1 MTTEFYPTP
10 AFPVSEALQWSPPQQ
25 FELTAEQ
32 ADWLL
37 YEGSLT
43 QRLKEVG
50 GNFSVK
56 LLGQQVLEPTPEEK
70 QRLNLNCNVVVREV
84 LLYCDKQPWVFA
96 RSLFSPSAEQASTLN
111 LQQLGNQSLGES
123 LFARSD
129 LHCGDIEVAAVGGE
143 HPVAQLNQRWF
154 QKSRTLLGRRRMFST
169 AGEQLLVSE
178 IFLEPSS
185 LYSASETFRR
195 NKRS

>member
-1 MTTEFYPTP
+1 MTTEFYPKP
-10 AFPVSEALQWSPPQQ
+10 VFPVSQALTWGPPQQ
-25 FELTAEQ
+25 FKLTTEQ

-43 QRLKEVG
+43 QRLKQVG

-56 LLGQQVLEPTPEEK
+56 LLGQQVLEPTAEEK

-129 LHCGDIEVAAVGGE
+129 LHCGDIEVAEVGGE
-143 HPVAQLNQRWF
+143 HPVAQLNQQWF
-154 QKSRTLLGRRRMFST
+154 QKDHALLGRRRMFST

-185 LYSASETFRR
+185 LYSSSDTFLR

>member
-56 LLGQQVLEPTPEEK
+56 LLG
-70 QRLNLNCNVVVREV
+70 
-84 LLYCDKQPWVFA
+84 
-96 RSLFSPSAEQASTLN
+96 
-111 LQQLGNQSLGES
+111 
-123 LFARSD
+123 
-129 LHCGDIEVAAVGGE
+129 
-143 HPVAQLNQRWF
+143 
-154 QKSRTLLGRRRMFST
+154 
-169 AGEQLLVSE
+169 
-178 IFLEPSS
+178 
-185 LYSASETFRR
+185 
-195 NKRS
+195 

>member
-111 LQQLGNQSLGES
+111 LQQLGNQPLGES

-129 LHCGDIEVAAVGGE
+129 LHCGDIEVAVVCGE
-143 HPVAQLNQRWF
+143 HPVAQLNQQWF
-154 QKSRTLLGRRRMFST
+154 QKDHALLGRRRMFST